1 METPTTQEIAKHI
14 LSSFDSVNLINEE
27 IQKTITDKIKN
38 TVERNIEHLEIM
50 LSKEWF
56 SDGLTTEQRDNINNS
71 ITNGKIYV
79 G

>member
-27 IQKTITDKIKN
+27 IQKTITDEIKN

-56 SDGLTTEQRDNINNS
+56 SDGLTSEQRTDIDNS
-71 ITNGKIYV
+71 IANGKIYV

>member
-50 LSKEWF
+50 LLKEWF
-56 SDGLTTEQRDNINNS
+56 
-71 ITNGKIYV
+71 
-79 G
+79 

>member
-1 METPTTQEIAKHI
+1 MGTPTTQEIAKHI

-27 IQKTITDKIKN
+27 IQKTITDEIKN

-56 SDGLTTEQRDNINNS
+56 SDGLTSEQRTDIDNS
-71 ITNGKIYV
+71 IANGKIYV